1 MPKLEKPPFP
11 LRAQGAHGRYHK
23 LHSLLLLTQ
32 ATASKAL
39 SKTQVLGSKEEI
51 LFIAP
56 VRLPHTA
63 RRAAQAMKLREEE
76 IGHCQKDAAEC
87 IAPFPGQRRG
97 AAPS

>member
-1 MPKLEKPPFP
+1 VTKLEKLPFP

-32 ATASKAL
+32 ATGSKAL

-51 LFIAP
+51 LFIAS

-63 RRAAQAMKLREEE
+63 RRAA
-76 IGHCQKDAAEC
+76 
-87 IAPFPGQRRG
+87 
-97 AAPS
+97 